1 MRHEQEHLCTAGEQ
15 EVDVDLVLTNV
26 SGRVTGPDGRGLGGM
41 QVSVSIAGRQSQRM
55 LGMVMIAGSTS
66 TGGATSITPFGAPL
80 QVVTQEDGTYVLR
93 GVRAGVEL
101 RIEATGEVMMP
112 SAVQLDSLEPGQ
124 QKQGVDLVLT
134 SGADLVVTRTQG
146 GGVGNSDNIF
156 DVHLEWAGP
165 EPDSGRVHDEHEI
178 MVEGS
183 CKFTGLTP
191 GSWLISL
198 SDFSAPD
205 SAPPLIE
212 PRAVQLRA
220 GEENRVNLD

>member
-1 MRHEQEHLCTAGEQ
+1 
-15 EVDVDLVLTNV
+15 
-26 SGRVTGPDGRGLGGM
+26 M

-55 LGMVMIAGSTS
+55 LGVVVIGETSPTAGS
-66 TGGATSITPFGAPL
+66 ATSITSFGTPSP
-80 QVVTQEDGTYVLR
+80 VVTQEDGTYALR

-101 RIEATGEVMMP
+101 KIEAKGAVMKP
-112 SAVQLDSLEPGQ
+112 AVVRLDALEPGQ

-134 SGADLVVTRTQG
+134 NGADLVVTRTLG
-146 GGVGNSDNIF
+146 DGDNIF
-156 DVHLEWAGP
+156 DVRLEWAGP
-165 EPDSGRVHDEHEI
+165 KPDSGRVHDEHEI

-198 SDFSAPD
+198 RDFSARD

-212 PRAVQLRA
+212 PRPVQLRA